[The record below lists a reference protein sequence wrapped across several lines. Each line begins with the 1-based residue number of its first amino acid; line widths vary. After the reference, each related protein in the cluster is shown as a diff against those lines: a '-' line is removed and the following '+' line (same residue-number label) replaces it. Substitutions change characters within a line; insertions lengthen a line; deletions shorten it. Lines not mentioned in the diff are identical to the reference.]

1 MTTQKRTRRP
11 KGSGGEWRDEK
22 GVWHIRIDAT
32 PDPRTGNRRRITATG
47 PTRTAARQKLRA
59 KLDAMERSG
68 TLPLTD
74 IPTLDVWIDRWL
86 KTITPNVKPRTLET
100 YTSDCNTI
108 RSRIGGMKLDK
119 ITAATIEHMCADLA
133 KTHSSKTVHNHYI
146 RLKQILQA
154 AVREKLI
161 PSNPAL
167 AAIPPRYT
175 SQATAIL
182 KAGQPAKMAEAA
194 RKPAKRKHDHLADT
208 DDDREMWSLMWNLAF
223 ETGMRQAER
232 FAILPEE
239 LATIDGVHGIQIMW
253 ELQRFKSDAEVP
265 NWLRAPATT
274 RAASGSSNPK
284 ANRATGSCPSAT
296 RRGSDSGR
304 SSDADNAS
312 PASSYS
318 RARDTRS
325 PTPWN
330 AAAGNA
336 PSKTPDC
343 PTSRSEAPAT
353 SSAPTSPKPEPRRR
367 KKSHDGPRQNHHHSR
382 LHPLVSRK
390 PRRAR
395 RQSAGGSGRSGL
407 ANDSKYQKERPRIP
421 PIRRIGALASWRQ
434 MFCRSL
440 YRCSRPSRSTWL

>member
-175 SQATAIL
+175 PQATAIL

-265 NWLRAPATT
+265 NWLRARHYEGGFWLVEPKSKQGNRFVPVSNQTWLSLWALVGRRQCQPGQLIFT
-274 RAASGSSNPK
+274 REGHPLTN
-284 ANRATGSCPSAT
+284 TV
-296 RRGSDSGR
+296 
-304 SSDADNAS
+304 
-312 PASSYS
+312 
-318 RARDTRS
+318 
-325 PTPWN
+325 
-330 AAAGNA
+330 
-336 PSKTPDC
+336 
-343 PTSRSEAPAT
+343 E
-353 SSAPTSPKPEPRRR
+353 RRR
-367 KKSHDGPRQNHHHSR
+367 WKRALEDAGLPYVTIRSARHFFSTNLAEAGAPEDA
-382 LHPLVSRK
+382 RK
-390 PRRAR
+390 AMMGHAKITTTAGYTHW
-395 RQSAGGSGRSGL
+395 SAESL
-407 ANDSKYQKERPRIP
+407 A
-421 PIRRIGALASWRQ
+421 ALADKAREAVGG
-434 MFCRSL
+434 
-440 YRCSRPSRSTWL
+440 PA

>member
-265 NWLRAPATT
+265 NWLRARHYEGGFWLVEPKSKQGNRFVPVSNQTWLGLWALVGRRQCQPGQLIFT
-274 RAASGSSNPK
+274 REGHPLTN
-284 ANRATGSCPSAT
+284 TV
-296 RRGSDSGR
+296 
-304 SSDADNAS
+304 
-312 PASSYS
+312 
-318 RARDTRS
+318 
-325 PTPWN
+325 
-330 AAAGNA
+330 
-336 PSKTPDC
+336 
-343 PTSRSEAPAT
+343 E
-353 SSAPTSPKPEPRRR
+353 RRR
-367 KKSHDGPRQNHHHSR
+367 WKRALEDAGLPYVTIRSARHFFSTNLAEAGAPKTQE
-382 LHPLVSRK
+382 K
-390 PRRAR
+390 P
-395 RQSAGGSGRSGL
+395 
-407 ANDSKYQKERPRIP
+407 
-421 PIRRIGALASWRQ
+421 
-434 MFCRSL
+434 
-440 YRCSRPSRSTWL
+440 

>member
-11 KGSGGEWRDEK
+11 KGSGGEWQDEK

-194 RKPAKRKHDHLADT
+194 RKPAKRKHGHLADT

-265 NWLRAPATT
+265 NWLRARHYEGGFWLVEPKSKQGNRFVPVSNQTWLSLWALAGRRQCKPGQLIFT
-274 RAASGSSNPK
+274 REGHPLTN
-284 ANRATGSCPSAT
+284 TV
-296 RRGSDSGR
+296 
-304 SSDADNAS
+304 
-312 PASSYS
+312 
-318 RARDTRS
+318 
-325 PTPWN
+325 
-330 AAAGNA
+330 
-336 PSKTPDC
+336 
-343 PTSRSEAPAT
+343 E
-353 SSAPTSPKPEPRRR
+353 RRR
-367 KKSHDGPRQNHHHSR
+367 WKRALEDAGLPYVTIRSARHFFSTNLAEAGAPEDA
-382 LHPLVSRK
+382 RK
-390 PRRAR
+390 AMMGHAKITTTAGYTHW
-395 RQSAGGSGRSGL
+395 SAESL
-407 ANDSKYQKERPRIP
+407 A
-421 PIRRIGALASWRQ
+421 ALADKAREAVGG
-434 MFCRSL
+434 
-440 YRCSRPSRSTWL
+440 PA

>member
-265 NWLRAPATT
+265 NWLRARHYEGGFWLVEPKSKQGNRFVPVSNQTWLSLWALVGRRQCQPGQLIFT
-274 RAASGSSNPK
+274 REGYPLTN
-284 ANRATGSCPSAT
+284 TV
-296 RRGSDSGR
+296 
-304 SSDADNAS
+304 
-312 PASSYS
+312 
-318 RARDTRS
+318 
-325 PTPWN
+325 
-330 AAAGNA
+330 
-336 PSKTPDC
+336 
-343 PTSRSEAPAT
+343 E
-353 SSAPTSPKPEPRRR
+353 RRR
-367 KKSHDGPRQNHHHSR
+367 WKRALEDAGLPYVTIRSARHFFSTNLAEAGAPEDA
-382 LHPLVSRK
+382 RK
-390 PRRAR
+390 AMMGHAKITTTAGYTHW
-395 RQSAGGSGRSGL
+395 SAESL
-407 ANDSKYQKERPRIP
+407 A
-421 PIRRIGALASWRQ
+421 ALADKAREAVGG
-434 MFCRSL
+434 
-440 YRCSRPSRSTWL
+440 PA

>member
-265 NWLRAPATT
+265 NWLRARHYEGGFWLVEPKSKQGNRFVPVSNQTWLSLWALVGRRQCQPGQLIFT
-274 RAASGSSNPK
+274 REGHPLTN
-284 ANRATGSCPSAT
+284 TV
-296 RRGSDSGR
+296 
-304 SSDADNAS
+304 
-312 PASSYS
+312 
-318 RARDTRS
+318 
-325 PTPWN
+325 
-330 AAAGNA
+330 
-336 PSKTPDC
+336 
-343 PTSRSEAPAT
+343 E
-353 SSAPTSPKPEPRRR
+353 RRR
-367 KKSHDGPRQNHHHSR
+367 WKRALEDAGLPYVTIRSARHFFSTNLAEAGAPEDA
-382 LHPLVSRK
+382 RK
-390 PRRAR
+390 AMMGHAKITTTAGYTHW
-395 RQSAGGSGRSGL
+395 SAESL
-407 ANDSKYQKERPRIP
+407 A
-421 PIRRIGALASWRQ
+421 ALADKAREAVGG
-434 MFCRSL
+434 
-440 YRCSRPSRSTWL
+440 PA

>member
-11 KGSGGEWRDEK
+11 KGSGGEWQDEK

-119 ITAATIEHMCADLA
+119 ITAATIEHMCAGLA

-265 NWLRAPATT
+265 NWLRARHYEGGFWLVEPKSKQGNRFVPVSNQTWLSLWALAGRRQCKPGQLIFT
-274 RAASGSSNPK
+274 REGHPLTN
-284 ANRATGSCPSAT
+284 TV
-296 RRGSDSGR
+296 
-304 SSDADNAS
+304 
-312 PASSYS
+312 
-318 RARDTRS
+318 
-325 PTPWN
+325 
-330 AAAGNA
+330 
-336 PSKTPDC
+336 
-343 PTSRSEAPAT
+343 E
-353 SSAPTSPKPEPRRR
+353 RRR
-367 KKSHDGPRQNHHHSR
+367 WKRALEDAGLPYVTIRSARHFFSTNLAEAGAPEDA
-382 LHPLVSRK
+382 RK
-390 PRRAR
+390 AMMGHAKITTTAGYTHW
-395 RQSAGGSGRSGL
+395 SAESL
-407 ANDSKYQKERPRIP
+407 A
-421 PIRRIGALASWRQ
+421 ALADKAREAVGG
-434 MFCRSL
+434 
-440 YRCSRPSRSTWL
+440 PA